1 MNSIYKYLT
10 PYKHNSSVLVK
21 DQNVAD
27 IITGMLQAHKIYAK
41 EYDKIAPAF
50 KGRTDL
56 ETGRKI
62 YNFLKSNVKYVVE
75 PDEKQ
80 TLKSPSAILYTGNT
94 TGSDCKNYSL
104 FTGGILSALNRRG
117 AKINWAYR
125 YASYRMFDKMPH
137 HVFTVI
143 NPDTEN
149 EIWIDAVLPK
159 YNLKKQY
166 NYKTDKKV
174 NDMALISLSGIGAKK
189 DRQAKKQARQ
199 TKRAEKKASKPAK
212 KVARKELLKK
222 KATKLKASIKK
233 AGKTTLKFAGA
244 PSRNAYLL
252 LVKLNFLGLA
262 TKLNRAIQ
270 TNPDK
275 LRTVWEDLGGNYK
288 TLTIAVGQG
297 FKKKRLGEAYRM
309 LGVPL
314 PPAVATAVPLATPIL
329 LKIANFLKSIGI
341 EPEQLIEVAKEKVQQ
356 IAEAKIEQINEQA
369 QAEKEVAQQETAQV
383 NNEINKAEAEAEDG
397 GSTGTGINKNT
408 LILLGAGAVGLY
420 LFTRKR

>member
-1 MNSIYKYLT
+1 M
-10 PYKHNSSVLVK
+10 
-21 DQNVAD
+21 
-27 IITGMLQAHKIYAK
+27 
-41 EYDKIAPAF
+41 
-50 KGRTDL
+50 
-56 ETGRKI
+56 
-62 YNFLKSNVKYVVE
+62 VKY
-75 PDEKQ
+75 
-80 TLKSPSAILYTGNT
+80 SPPELP
-94 TGSDCKNYSL
+94 L
-104 FTGGILSALNRRG
+104 PLS
-117 AKINWAYR
+117 Y
-125 YASYRMFDKMPH
+125 H
-137 HVFTVI
+137 
-143 NPDTEN
+143 
-149 EIWIDAVLPK
+149 
-159 YNLKKQY
+159 QY
-166 NYKTDKKV
+166 QDFH
-174 NDMALISLSGIGAKK
+174 
-189 DRQAKKQARQ
+189 QQ
-199 TKRAEKKASKPAK
+199 E
-212 KVARKELLKK
+212 KELLKK

-262 TKLNRAIQ
+262 TKLNRAMQ

-275 LRTVWEDLGGNYK
+275 LRTVWESLGGNYK

-383 NNEINKAEAEAEDG
+383 NNEINKAEAQAEAETEDG
-397 GSTGTGINKNT
+397 GSTGTGMNKNT

>member
-27 IITGMLQAHKIYAK
+27 IITGMLQAHKIYAQ

-56 ETGRKI
+56 ETGKKI
-62 YNFLKSNVKYVVE
+62 YNFLKNNVKYVVE

-137 HVFTVI
+137 HVFVVI
-143 NPDTEN
+143 NPDTQN
-149 EIWIDAVLPK
+149 EIWVDAVLPK

-174 NDMALISLSGIGAKK
+174 NDMALISLSGIGAPK
-189 DRQAKKQARQ
+189 
-199 TKRAEKKASKPAK
+199 KRAKSKPAK
-212 KVARKELLKK
+212 KTATQKKELRKK
-222 KATKLKASIKK
+222 TATKLKAKIKK
-233 AGKTTLKFAGA
+233 TGKTTLKFAGA

-275 LRTVWEDLGGNYK
+275 LRTVWENLGGNYK

-297 FKKKRLGEAYRM
+297 FKKKRLGEASVM
-309 LGVPL
+309 IGVPL
-314 PPAVATAVPLATPIL
+314 PPAVATAVPVASPIII
-329 LKIANFLKSIGI
+329 KIANFLKSIGI
-341 EPEQLIEVAKEKVQQ
+341 NPEQLVEVAKEKVQQ

-369 QAEKEVAQQETAQV
+369 QAEKEVAQQDVAQV
-383 NNEINKAEAEAEDG
+383 DKELSKAEAGAEAETDG
-397 GSTGTGINKNT
+397 GSTGAGMNKNT
-408 LILLGAGAVGLY
+408 LILVGAGAVALY